1 MEGKITRGTF
11 AEYLEID
18 RSEIDDYLDAEDLWK
33 ETMRKLLLLD
43 ADVIIDLHF
52 VYCKKYCNYCKYVL
66 LIISSCHLSEADI
79 KKCQ

>member
-1 MEGKITRGTF
+1 
-11 AEYLEID
+11 
-18 RSEIDDYLDAEDLWK
+18 
-33 ETMRKLLLLD
+33 MRKLLLLD